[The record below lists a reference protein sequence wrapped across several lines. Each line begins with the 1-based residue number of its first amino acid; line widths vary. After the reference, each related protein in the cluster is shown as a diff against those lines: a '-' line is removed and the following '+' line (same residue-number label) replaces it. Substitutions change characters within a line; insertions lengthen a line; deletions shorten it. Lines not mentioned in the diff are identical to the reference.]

1 MQTLGRLDHLFCK
14 YLYKGKNPFASR
26 HVKQTPHDPELM
38 WASNMYII
46 VIKVGSCKVLPFI
59 IGSFNNTQLRKIV
72 SLIRYAINI
81 QGRTVDLK
89 TLTLIE
95 EPAAGEELDNADEEF
110 ERILRESGE
119 QCYEKHK

>member
-1 MQTLGRLDHLFCK
+1 MGVKHVYYRHKGKLVYNFFIYCIIFFNKIYFYLFC
-14 YLYKGKNPFASR
+14 L
-26 HVKQTPHDPELM
+26 
-38 WASNMYII
+38 I
-46 VIKVGSCKVLPFI
+46 
-59 IGSFNNTQLRKIV
+59 FNIPNL
-72 SLIRYAINI
+72 

-119 QCYEKHK
+119 

>member
-1 MQTLGRLDHLFCK
+1 MGVKHVYYRH
-14 YLYKGKNPFASR
+14 KGKLVYNFFI
-26 HVKQTPHDPELM
+26 
-38 WASNMYII
+38 YCII
-46 VIKVGSCKVLPFI
+46 IKICFYLFYFI
-59 IGSFNNTQLRKIV
+59 FHIPNL
-72 SLIRYAINI
+72 

-119 QCYEKHK
+119 